1 MTALEPKLHL
11 SRSTSCSQC
20 AGEVCRSRQD
30 HISLRLYPSNAFA
43 DSTSPCFSQGAIGLL
58 SLREL
63 TISVRTVIA
72 SSHVPGHT
80 GTHAPCTQLSL
91 DATIHNIYDNH
102 QLPLTIHASTT
113 PSPTP
118 QDSLTPPHHQ
128 SPPLPPSPFQ
138 PQYHPHHPPPQKYPS
153 EPDTTG

>member
-30 HISLRLYPSNAFA
+30 HISLRLYPSNTFA
-43 DSTSPCFSQGAIGLL
+43 DSPRAILFAGCHWIAIPTRTYHLWSDCHCIEPCSRPH
-58 SLREL
+58 S
-63 TISVRTVIA
+63 
-72 SSHVPGHT
+72 
-80 GTHAPCTQLSL
+80 THAPCTKLSL

-118 QDSLTPPHHQ
+118 QDSLTPPHRQ
-128 SPPLPPSPFQ
+128 SPPLPPSPSQ
-138 PQYHPHHPPPQKYPS
+138 PQYHPHHHPPQKYPS